1 MPSEG
6 FALSCVPLPAGPA
19 ERSEMRE
26 IVLDTETT
34 GLDPG
39 DGHRLVEIGGIEL
52 YNCIP
57 TGQVFHRYIDPQR
70 DVPESAFE
78 VHGLSREFLTGK
90 PLFEHIADEF
100 LAFVGDAKLVIHN
113 AEFDMRFLNTELQRV
128 GRGAIALHRAIDT
141 LALAR
146 RRHPGLSNSL
156 DALCARYGI
165 DNSRRTKHGAL
176 LDAEILAEVYAEL
189 NGGRQAA
196 LVLAAGD
203 IRVDRP
209 DVIVV
214 RQRPQPLEP
223 RLSADEML
231 SHARFIEHFGKNALW
246 LSYLAD
252 GEQGT
257 GLRKSA

>member
-1 MPSEG
+1 
-6 FALSCVPLPAGPA
+6 
-19 ERSEMRE
+19 MRE

-70 DVPESAFE
+70 DVPDSAYE

-90 PLFEHIADEF
+90 PFFEDVAEEF

-113 AEFDMRFLNTELQRV
+113 AEFDMRFLNAELQRV
-128 GRGAIALHRAIDT
+128 SRAVIAFDRAIDT
-141 LALAR
+141 LTLAR
-146 RRHPGLSNSL
+146 RRHPGLPNSL

-196 LVLAAGD
+196 LLLATSD
-203 IRVDRP
+203 ILVERP
-209 DVIVV
+209 DIVVV
-214 RQRPQPLEP
+214 RQRPEPLQP
-223 RLSADEML
+223 RLSREEIS
-231 SHARFIEHFGKNALW
+231 SHARFLEHLGNNPLW
-246 LSYLAD
+246 LSYMAD
-252 GEQGT
+252 AEQSAD
-257 GLRKSA
+257 LRKSA

>member
-1 MPSEG
+1 
-6 FALSCVPLPAGPA
+6 
-19 ERSEMRE
+19 MRE

-34 GLDPG
+34 GLDPSE
-39 DGHRLVEIGGIEL
+39 GHRLVEIGGVEL

-70 DVPESAFE
+70 EIPESAYE

-90 PLFEHIADEF
+90 PLFEHVVEEF
-100 LAFVGDAKLVIHN
+100 LAFVADAKLVIHN
-113 AEFDMRFLNTELQRV
+113 AEFDMRFLNAELARA
-128 GRGAIALHRAIDT
+128 GRSTIALDRAVDT
-141 LALAR
+141 LTLAR

-165 DNSRRTKHGAL
+165 DNSLRTKHGAL

-196 LVLAAGD
+196 LVLSTGE

-209 DVIVV
+209 DIIIV
-214 RQRPQPLEP
+214 RQRPQPLAP
-223 RLSADEML
+223 GLSADEL
-231 SHARFIEHFGKNALW
+231 SLHSRFVEGLGKDALW
-246 LSYLAD
+246 LSYPESA
-252 GEQGT
+252 EQT
-257 GLRKSA
+257 AELRRSA

>member
-1 MPSEG
+1 
-6 FALSCVPLPAGPA
+6 
-19 ERSEMRE
+19 MRE

-34 GLDPG
+34 GLDPSE
-39 DGHRLVEIGGIEL
+39 GHRLVEIGGVEL

-70 DVPESAFE
+70 DIPESAYE

-90 PLFEHIADEF
+90 PLFEHVVEEF

-113 AEFDMRFLNTELQRV
+113 AEFDMRFLNAELARA
-128 GRGAIALHRAIDT
+128 GRSTIALDRALDT
-141 LALAR
+141 LTLAR

-196 LVLAAGD
+196 LVLSTGD
-203 IRVDRP
+203 VRADRP
-209 DVIVV
+209 DIIIV

-223 RLSADEML
+223 RLSTDEL
-231 SHARFIEHFGKNALW
+231 SLHSRFVEGLGKDALW
-246 LSYLAD
+246 VSYIAAA
-252 GEQGT
+252 EQSAE
-257 GLRKSA
+257 LRKSA

>member
-1 MPSEG
+1 
-6 FALSCVPLPAGPA
+6 
-19 ERSEMRE
+19 MRE

-34 GLDPG
+34 GLDPS

-70 DVPESAFE
+70 DMPESAFE

-90 PLFEHIADEF
+90 PLFEHVVEEF
-100 LAFVGDAKLVIHN
+100 LVFVGDAKLVIHN
-113 AEFDMRFLNTELQRV
+113 AEFDMRFLNAELQRV
-128 GRGAIALHRAIDT
+128 GRSMIAFNRAVDT

-146 RRHPGLSNSL
+146 RRHPGLPNSL
-156 DALCARYGI
+156 DALCVRYGI

-196 LVLAAGD
+196 LLLATGD
-203 IRVDRP
+203 IRVERADI
-209 DVIVV
+209 IVV
-214 RQRPQPLEP
+214 RQRPEPLQP
-223 RLSADEML
+223 RLSADEAS
-231 SHARFIEHFGKNALW
+231 SHARFVEHLGKHALW
-246 LSYLAD
+246 LSYIAD
-252 GEQGT
+252 AGET
-257 GLRKSA
+257 PELRKRA

>member
-1 MPSEG
+1 
-6 FALSCVPLPAGPA
+6 
-19 ERSEMRE
+19 MRE

-39 DGHRLVEIGGIEL
+39 DGHRLVELGGIEL

-57 TGQVFHRYIDPQR
+57 TGQVFHRYVDPQR
-70 DVPESAFE
+70 DMPDSAYE

-90 PLFEHIADEF
+90 PLFEHVAEEF

-113 AEFDMRFLNTELQRV
+113 AEFDMRFLNAELQRV
-128 GRGAIALHRAIDT
+128 GRSTIAFDRAVDT
-141 LALAR
+141 LTLAR
-146 RRHPGLSNSL
+146 RRHPGLPNSL

-196 LVLAAGD
+196 LLLATGD
-203 IRVDRP
+203 IRVERP
-209 DVIVV
+209 DIIVV
-214 RQRPQPLEP
+214 RQRPEPLQP
-223 RLSADEML
+223 RLSADEL
-231 SHARFIEHFGKNALW
+231 SSHARFVEHLGKNALW
-246 LSYLAD
+246 MSYIAD
-252 GEQGT
+252 AEQNVD
-257 GLRKSA
+257 LRRTA